1 MLTKP
6 TINPLVAEIV
16 NRELVIKRF
25 RDGDGLPFDEMKL
38 GYLEMAYV
46 CICEYYSMIAS
57 GSTDYYKASK
67 MLSKAA
73 YAVRQANNVQ
83 SAKNRRT
90 ES

>member
-25 RDGDGLPFDEMKL
+25 RDGDCLPFDEIKL

-57 GSTDYYKASK
+57 GSTNYYRGAKLLAKAS
-67 MLSKAA
+67 
-73 YAVRQANNVQ
+73 YAVRQANKVQ
-83 SAKNRRT
+83 YAIERNKL
-90 ES
+90 

>member
-25 RDGDGLPFDEMKL
+25 RDGDGLPLEKIKL

-46 CICEYYSMIAS
+46 FICEYYSMIAS
-57 GSTDYYKASK
+57 GSTDYYRAARMLAKAS
-67 MLSKAA
+67 
-73 YAVRQANNVQ
+73 YAVRQANSVKYAIERKR
-83 SAKNRRT
+83 S
-90 ES
+90 